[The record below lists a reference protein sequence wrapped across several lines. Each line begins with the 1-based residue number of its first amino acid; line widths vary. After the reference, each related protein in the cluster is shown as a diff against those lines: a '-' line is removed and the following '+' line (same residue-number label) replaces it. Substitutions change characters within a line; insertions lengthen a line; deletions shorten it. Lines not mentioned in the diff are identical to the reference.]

1 MGIIRGGDAEYDE
14 FEPSYEEK
22 AEKLEKT
29 LELMLEQD
37 SKSIKLSGKYIAT
50 DEIKI
55 IGSFLPMKSIRS
67 LDLSDNQINDEALQ
81 NLFESEILSDLEELY
96 LQINFLTG
104 KGLSALAQSEK
115 IKLKNLKALVLSDNR
130 LSDSS
135 IAELL
140 LCSHFKKLV
149 ALDVGWNE
157 AGSEAAKA
165 LGKTT
170 TLPNLKKLEME
181 RSYIDE
187 DGIREFVLG
196 ELADQLEELDLSA
209 NKLNDEMMKTLVQA
223 PKWKSLKVFRASQN
237 RFGNEGAKA
246 LGESVSMSGLTHL
259 YVGRNYFDAEGAQAI
274 YESKTLKIE
283 IIRAVIELKAVKSKV
298 QSNIGY
304 IRVSSFNQKV
314 DSEIIKTINK
324 FKKNNKIIG
333 YVLDLRNNPGGLLD
347 QAVNVT
353 DIFLDRGEIVSTRG
367 RFERDGS
374 RVVFDLGRSK

>member
-81 NLFESEILSDLEELY
+81 NLFESEILSGLEELY

-104 KGLSALAQSEK
+104 KGLSELAQSEK
-115 IKLKNLKALVLSDNR
+115 IKLKNLKALVISDNR

-259 YVGRNYFDAEGAQAI
+259 YVGRNYFDAEGAQSI
-274 YESKTLKIE
+274 YESKTLKQLKTL
-283 IIRAVIELKAVKSKV
+283 VIKEE
-298 QSNIGY
+298 
-304 IRVSSFNQKV
+304 V
-314 DSEIIKTINK
+314 D
-324 FKKNNKIIG
+324 
-333 YVLDLRNNPGGLLD
+333 
-347 QAVNVT
+347 
-353 DIFLDRGEIVSTRG
+353 
-367 RFERDGS
+367 DGS
-374 RVVFDLGRSK
+374 GLVNYSRPELLRPDDPNAI